1 MFFVEYDIETTI
13 ATVFIVNMEIIDIKL
28 TLGYLGWL

>member
-13 ATVFIVNMEIIDIKL
+13 ATVFIVTMEIIDIKL
-28 TLGYLGWL
+28 TLTI